1 MRSYGSEKMKKTM
14 AIEDTVT
21 MCERLARKMG
31 RPQHYEDLVSEGV
44 LKSLEVL
51 HETPDTHPANVYRA
65 AKKRMYDY
73 INFDCHGL
81 SVPASDAARSIARG
95 NDTTDRDDYS
105 ERGLELL
112 KTTLSSEWGEYEDD
126 LVESYLPTAEE
137 ALINKDTGEALTRVI
152 LEALTDD
159 EAHIIILRYFEEAT
173 QDEVADLYGMSRQAV
188 SLREIR
194 ALRKLRLRLCNI
206 L

>member
-1 MRSYGSEKMKKTM
+1 MNTETV
-14 AIEDTVT
+14 VT

-51 HETPDTHPANVYRA
+51 DDTPDTHPANVYRA
-65 AKKRMYDY
+65 ARKRMYDY
-73 INFDCHGL
+73 VNFDCHGL
-81 SVPASDAARSIARG
+81 SVPASDAARAVARG
-95 NDTTDRDDYS
+95 NDTSERDDYS

-112 KTTLSSEWGEYEDD
+112 RATLDSEWGEYDEDFT
-126 LVESYLPTAEE
+126 ESYLPTAEE
-137 ALINKDTGEALTRVI
+137 TLINKDTGETLTRMI

-159 EAHIIILRYFEEAT
+159 ESQIIILRYFEEAT

>member
-1 MRSYGSEKMKKTM
+1 MNTETV
-14 AIEDTVT
+14 VT

-31 RPQHYEDLVSEGV
+31 RPQHYEVLVSEGV

-51 HETPDTHPANVYRA
+51 HDTPDTHPANVYRA
-65 AKKRMYDY
+65 ARKRMYDY
-73 INFDCHGL
+73 VNFDCHGL
-81 SVPASDAARSIARG
+81 SVPASDAARAVARG
-95 NDTTDRDDYS
+95 NDTSEREDYS

-112 KTTLSSEWGEYEDD
+112 RATLDSEWSEYDEDFT
-126 LVESYLPTAEE
+126 ESYLPTAEE
-137 ALINKDTGEALTRVI
+137 TLINKDTGETLTRMI

-159 EAHIIILRYFEEAT
+159 ESQIIILRYFEEAT

>member
-1 MRSYGSEKMKKTM
+1 MNTETV
-14 AIEDTVT
+14 VT

-51 HETPDTHPANVYRA
+51 DDTPDTHPANVYRA
-65 AKKRMYDY
+65 ARKRMYDY
-73 INFDCHGL
+73 VNFDCHGL
-81 SVPASDAARSIARG
+81 SVPASDAARAVARG
-95 NDTTDRDDYS
+95 NDTSERDDYS

-112 KTTLSSEWGEYEDD
+112 RATLDSEWGEYDEDFM
-126 LVESYLPTAEE
+126 ESYLPTAEE
-137 ALINKDTGEALTRVI
+137 TLINKDTGETLTRMI

-159 EAHIIILRYFEEAT
+159 ESQIIILRYFEEAT
-173 QDEVADLYGMSRQAV
+173 QDEVADLYGLTQQAV
-188 SLREIR
+188 SLRETR
-194 ALRKLRLRLCNI
+194 ALRKLRLRVCNI

>member
-1 MRSYGSEKMKKTM
+1 MRSYGDEKMKKTM
-14 AIEDTVT
+14 TIEDTVI
-21 MCERLARKMG
+21 MCERLARKTG

-65 AKKRMYDY
+65 ARKRMYDY

-112 KTTLSSEWGEYEDD
+112 RATLDSEWGEYDEDF
-126 LVESYLPTAEE
+126 VESYLPTAEE
-137 ALINKDTGEALTRVI
+137 TLINKDTGETLTRLIFEV
-152 LEALTDD
+152 LTED
-159 EAHIIILRYFEEAT
+159 EADLIILRYFEEAT
-173 QDEVADLYGMSRQAV
+173 QDEVADLYGMTQQAV
-188 SLREIR
+188 SLRESR
-194 ALRKLRLRLCNI
+194 ALRKLKIRLCNI

>member
-1 MRSYGSEKMKKTM
+1 MRSYGSGKMKKIM
-14 AIEDTVT
+14 DTDTIVT

-31 RPQHYEDLVSEGV
+31 RPQHYEDLVSEGI

-51 HETPDTHPANVYRA
+51 HDTPDTHPANVYRA
-65 AKKRMYDY
+65 ARKRMYDY

-112 KTTLSSEWGEYEDD
+112 KTTLSSEWGEYDEDFI
-126 LVESYLPTAEE
+126 ESYLPTAEE
-137 ALINKDTGEALTRVI
+137 TLINKDTGETLTRLI
-152 LEALTDD
+152 LEALTED
-159 EAHIIILRYFEEAT
+159 EAQIIILRYFEDAT

-188 SLREIR
+188 SLREKK

>member
-1 MRSYGSEKMKKTM
+1 MNTETV
-14 AIEDTVT
+14 VT

-44 LKSLEVL
+44 LKSLELL
-51 HETPDTHPANVYRA
+51 HDTPDTHPANVYRA
-65 AKKRMYDY
+65 ARKRMYDY
-73 INFDCHGL
+73 VNFDCHGL
-81 SVPASDAARSIARG
+81 SVPASDAARAVARG
-95 NDTTDRDDYS
+95 NDTSERDDYS

-112 KTTLSSEWGEYEDD
+112 RATLDSEWGEYDEDFM
-126 LVESYLPTAEE
+126 ESYLPTAEE
-137 ALINKDTGEALTRVI
+137 TLINKDTGETLTRMI

-159 EAHIIILRYFEEAT
+159 ESQIIILRYFEEAT

>member
-1 MRSYGSEKMKKTM
+1 MTNLEVIKLCK
-14 AIEDTVT
+14 
-21 MCERLARKMG
+21 RLARKIG

-65 AKKRMYDY
+65 ARKRMYDY
-73 INFDCHGL
+73 IKFDCHGL

-95 NDTTDRDDYS
+95 NDATDREDYS

-112 KTTLSSEWGEYEDD
+112 RTTLSSEWGEYEDE

-137 ALINKDTGEALTRVI
+137 TLINKDTGETLTRLIFEV
-152 LEALTDD
+152 LTED
-159 EAHIIILRYFEEAT
+159 EADIVILRYFEEAT
-173 QDEVADLYGMSRQAV
+173 QDEVSDMYQVSRQAV
-188 SLREIR
+188 SLKEKK

>member
-1 MRSYGSEKMKKTM
+1 VNTETV
-14 AIEDTVT
+14 VT

-31 RPQHYEDLVSEGV
+31 RPQHYEDLLSEGV

-51 HETPDTHPANVYRA
+51 DDTPDTHPANVYRA
-65 AKKRMYDY
+65 ARKRMYDY
-73 INFDCHGL
+73 VNFDCHGL
-81 SVPASDAARSIARG
+81 SVPASDAARAVARG
-95 NDTTDRDDYS
+95 NDTSERDDYS

-112 KTTLSSEWGEYEDD
+112 RATLDSEWGEYDEDFM
-126 LVESYLPTAEE
+126 ESYLPTAEE
-137 ALINKDTGEALTRVI
+137 TLINKDTGETLTRMI

-159 EAHIIILRYFEEAT
+159 ESQIIILRYFEEAT

>member
-1 MRSYGSEKMKKTM
+1 MNTE
-14 AIEDTVT
+14 TVVI

-31 RPQHYEDLVSEGV
+31 RPQHYEDLLSEGV

-51 HETPDTHPANVYRA
+51 HDTPDTHPANVYRA
-65 AKKRMYDY
+65 ARKRMYDY
-73 INFDCHGL
+73 VNFDCHGL
-81 SVPASDAARSIARG
+81 SVPASDAARAVARG
-95 NDTTDRDDYS
+95 NDTSEREDYS

-112 KTTLSSEWGEYEDD
+112 RATLDSEWSEYDEDFT
-126 LVESYLPTAEE
+126 ESYLPTAEE
-137 ALINKDTGEALTRVI
+137 TLINKDTGETLTRMI

-159 EAHIIILRYFEEAT
+159 ESQIIILRYFEEAT

>member
-1 MRSYGSEKMKKTM
+1 MNTETV
-14 AIEDTVT
+14 VT

-51 HETPDTHPANVYRA
+51 DDTPDTHPANVYRA
-65 AKKRMYDY
+65 ARKRMYDY
-73 INFDCHGL
+73 VNFDCHGL
-81 SVPASDAARSIARG
+81 SVPASDAARAVARG
-95 NDTTDRDDYS
+95 NDTSEREDYS

-112 KTTLSSEWGEYEDD
+112 RATLDSEWSEYDEDFT
-126 LVESYLPTAEE
+126 ESYLPTAEE
-137 ALINKDTGEALTRVI
+137 TLINKDTGETLTRMI

-159 EAHIIILRYFEEAT
+159 ESQIIILRYFEEAT

>member
-1 MRSYGSEKMKKTM
+1 VNTETV
-14 AIEDTVT
+14 VT

-51 HETPDTHPANVYRA
+51 DDTPDTHPANVYRA
-65 AKKRMYDY
+65 ARKRMYDY
-73 INFDCHGL
+73 VNFDCHGL
-81 SVPASDAARSIARG
+81 SVPASDAARAVARG
-95 NDTTDRDDYS
+95 NDTSEREDYS

-112 KTTLSSEWGEYEDD
+112 RATLDSEWSEYDEDFT
-126 LVESYLPTAEE
+126 ESYLPTAEE
-137 ALINKDTGEALTRVI
+137 TLINKDTGETLTRMI

-159 EAHIIILRYFEEAT
+159 ESQIIILRYFEEAT

>member
-1 MRSYGSEKMKKTM
+1 MNTETV
-14 AIEDTVT
+14 VT

-44 LKSLEVL
+44 LKSLELL
-51 HETPDTHPANVYRA
+51 HDTPDTHPANVYRA
-65 AKKRMYDY
+65 ARKRMYDY
-73 INFDCHGL
+73 VNFDCHGL
-81 SVPASDAARSIARG
+81 SVPASDAARAVARG
-95 NDTTDRDDYS
+95 NDTSEREDYS

-112 KTTLSSEWGEYEDD
+112 RATLDSEWSEYDEDFT
-126 LVESYLPTAEE
+126 ESYLPTAEE
-137 ALINKDTGEALTRVI
+137 ALINKDTGETLTRMI

-159 EAHIIILRYFEEAT
+159 ESQIIILRYFEEAT